1 MPLPMATVNLR
12 CGTNAAGVAP
22 NPNQRLSPL
31 CHRGDVFLTVRQSVV
46 VDIAERRAI
55 TSRFRRQSRCAN
67 LARDMAV
74 RAVGKGETKMVKFST
89 ILRRAM
95 LGGAAALAL
104 GFGLQPGV
112 EANAANGKRI
122 CVSWR
127 HFQEER
133 WRIDEAGIKS
143 VLGPA
148 GYAYV
153 SADAQGD
160 PQKQMTDVDSLLSSK
175 CDAAII
181 LAQDSKAI
189 IPAVAQ
195 AKAAGVPVIAYDV
208 PVDSPDVTFIS
219 FDNVAVGR
227 AMAEGMVKTKNSGN
241 WALIEGDAAMTI
253 INLFRDGQMEVLKP
267 LIDKGQIKVVAKQNI
282 ENWKPDLAQ
291 AAMEQIL
298 TQTNNKVDAVLSM
311 NDGMATGVAAAL
323 ASQKMLGIP
332 LSGQD
337 GDKAALN
344 RIAKG
349 QQTVSVWKNSYNLGQ
364 AAAKAAVE
372 MAEGKPVT
380 GTKPFKTESGQTQ
393 PSVLL
398 TPIGITRDNLNLV
411 VDGKWISK
419 AELCDGVT
427 ENPPPACK

>member
-1 MPLPMATVNLR
+1 MMN
-12 CGTNAAGVAP
+12 
-22 NPNQRLSPL
+22 
-31 CHRGDVFLTVRQSVV
+31 
-46 VDIAERRAI
+46 
-55 TSRFRRQSRCAN
+55 
-67 LARDMAV
+67 
-74 RAVGKGETKMVKFST
+74 FSA
-89 ILRRAM
+89 ILRRTL
-95 LGGAAALAL
+95 LGGAAVLAL
-104 GFGLQPGV
+104 GLGLQPGH
-112 EANAANGKRI
+112 EADAAGGKRI

-148 GYAYV
+148 GYTYV

-160 PQKQMTDVDSLLSSK
+160 PQKQMTDVDSLLASK

-208 PVDSPDVTFIS
+208 PVDSPDVVFVS

-227 AMAEGMVKTKNSGN
+227 QMAEAMVKVKDSGN
-241 WALIEGDAAMTI
+241 WALIEGDASMAI
-253 INLFRDGQMEVLKP
+253 INLFRAGQMQVLQP

-298 TQTNNKVDAVLSM
+298 TQTNNKVDAVLAM
-311 NDGMATGVAAAL
+311 NDGMSTGVAAAL
-323 ASQKMLGIP
+323 AEQKMLGIP

-337 GDKAALN
+337 GDKVVLN

-349 QQTVSVWKNSYNLGQ
+349 QQTVTVWKNSYLLGQ
-364 AAAKAAVE
+364 AGAKAAIE
-372 MAEGKPVT
+372 LAEGKPVT
-380 GTKPFKTESGQTQ
+380 GAKPFKTESGQTQ
-393 PSVLL
+393 PSLL
-398 TPIGITRDNLNLV
+398 LAPIGITKDNLNLV
-411 VDGKWISK
+411 LDANWISK
-419 AELCDGVT
+419 AELCNGVT

>member
-1 MPLPMATVNLR
+1 M
-12 CGTNAAGVAP
+12 
-22 NPNQRLSPL
+22 
-31 CHRGDVFLTVRQSVV
+31 
-46 VDIAERRAI
+46 
-55 TSRFRRQSRCAN
+55 
-67 LARDMAV
+67 LA
-74 RAVGKGETKMVKFST
+74 
-89 ILRRAM
+89 
-95 LGGAAALAL
+95 GAALAAL
-104 GFGLQPGV
+104 GFGLQSGL
-112 EANAANGKRI
+112 EANAENGKRI

-148 GYAYV
+148 GYTYV

-160 PQKQMTDVDSLLSSK
+160 PQKQMTDVDSLLASK

-181 LAQDSKAI
+181 LAQDSSAI
-189 IPAVAQ
+189 MPAIAQ
-195 AKAAGVPVIAYDV
+195 AKAANVPIIAYDV
-208 PVDSPDVTFIS
+208 PVNSPDVTFVS

-227 AMAEGMVKTKNSGN
+227 EMAEAMVKVKDSGN
-241 WALIEGDAAMTI
+241 WALIEGDAAMAI
-253 INLFRDGQMEVLKP
+253 INLFREGQMEVLKP

-298 TQTNNKVDAVLSM
+298 TQTNNKVDAVLAM
-311 NDGMATGVAAAL
+311 NDGMSTGVAAAL

-337 GDKAALN
+337 GDKVVLN

-349 QQTVSVWKNSYNLGQ
+349 QQTVTVWKNAYSLGQ
-364 AAAKAAVE
+364 AAAKAAIE

-380 GTKPFKTESGQTQ
+380 GTKPFKTPTGQTQ
-393 PSVLL
+393 PSHPADADRDHERQSQPRRGRQVDQQGRALQRRHRESAAGLQVIGSTECKRWRYARGLFL
-398 TPIGITRDNLNLV
+398 TKWRWRPDSMSGCWPCCWSWRPSGSASTR
-411 VDGKWISK
+411 
-419 AELCDGVT
+419 
-427 ENPPPACK
+427 

>member
-1 MPLPMATVNLR
+1 
-12 CGTNAAGVAP
+12 
-22 NPNQRLSPL
+22 
-31 CHRGDVFLTVRQSVV
+31 
-46 VDIAERRAI
+46 
-55 TSRFRRQSRCAN
+55 
-67 LARDMAV
+67 
-74 RAVGKGETKMVKFST
+74 MVKAAT
-89 ILRRAM
+89 ILRRTM
-95 LGGAAALAL
+95 LGGAVLLAL
-104 GFGLQPGV
+104 GLGLQPGAPADA
-112 EANAANGKRI
+112 ANAKRV

-148 GYAYV
+148 GYTYV

-160 PQKQMTDVDSLLSSK
+160 PQKQMTDVDSLLTSK

-189 IPAVAQ
+189 VPAIAQ
-195 AKAAGVPVIAYDV
+195 GKAAGVPMIAYDV
-208 PVDSPDVTFIS
+208 PVDSPDVTFVS

-227 AMAEGMVKTKNSGN
+227 AMADGMVKVKNSGN
-241 WALIEGDAAMTI
+241 WALIEGDATMTI
-253 INLFRDGQMEVLKP
+253 INLFREGQMQVLKP
-267 LIDKGQIKVVAKQNI
+267 LIDKGQIKVVATQNI

-298 TQTNNKVDAVLSM
+298 TQTDNKVDAVLAM

-323 ASQKMLGIP
+323 AAQKMVGIP

-349 QQTVSVWKNSYNLGQ
+349 QQTVSVWKNSFLLGQ
-364 AAAKAAVE
+364 AAAKAAIE
-372 MAEGKPVT
+372 MAEGAPVT
-380 GTKPFKTESGQTQ
+380 GTKPFKTPSGQTQ
-393 PSVLL
+393 PSILL

-427 ENPPPACK
+427 ENPPAACK

>member
-1 MPLPMATVNLR
+1 MES
-12 CGTNAAGVAP
+12 G
-22 NPNQRLSPL
+22 S
-31 CHRGDVFLTVRQSVV
+31 
-46 VDIAERRAI
+46 
-55 TSRFRRQSRCAN
+55 
-67 LARDMAV
+67 
-74 RAVGKGETKMVKFST
+74 
-89 ILRRAM
+89 ILRKM
-95 LGGAAALAL
+95 MVGAATILAL
-104 GFGLQPGV
+104 GFIV
-112 EANAANGKRI
+112 HAVDEASAAGAKRI

-148 GYAYV
+148 GYTYV

-160 PQKQMTDVDSLLSSK
+160 PQKQMTDVDSLLSAK

-189 IPAVAQ
+189 VPAVAQ

-208 PVDSPDVTFIS
+208 PVDSADVTFIS
-219 FDNVAVGR
+219 FDNIAVGR
-227 AMAEGMVKTKNSGN
+227 LMADAMVKVKNNGN

-253 INLFRDGQMEVLKP
+253 INLFRAGQMQVLQP
-267 LIDKGQIKVVAKQNI
+267 LIDKGHIKVVAKQNI

-298 TQTNNKVDAVLSM
+298 TQQNNKVDAVLAM
-311 NDGMATGVAAAL
+311 NDGMSTGVAAAL
-323 ASQKMLGIP
+323 SAQKMLGIP

-337 GDKAALN
+337 GDKAVLN

-349 QQTVSVWKNSYNLGQ
+349 QQTVTVWKNSYLLGQ
-364 AAAKAAVE
+364 AAAKAAIE

-380 GTKPFKTESGQTQ
+380 GSKPFKTESGTMQ
-393 PSVLL
+393 PSLL
-398 TPIGITRDNLNLV
+398 LDPIAITKDNLNLV
-411 VDGKWISK
+411 VDSKWISK
-419 AELCDGVT
+419 AELCNGVT
-427 ENPPPACK
+427 DNSPAPCK

>member
-1 MPLPMATVNLR
+1 MLR
-12 CGTNAAGVAP
+12 
-22 NPNQRLSPL
+22 
-31 CHRGDVFLTVRQSVV
+31 
-46 VDIAERRAI
+46 
-55 TSRFRRQSRCAN
+55 
-67 LARDMAV
+67 
-74 RAVGKGETKMVKFST
+74 FST
-89 ILRRAM
+89 ILRRPMFA
-95 LGGAAALAL
+95 GVALAAL
-104 GFGLQPGV
+104 GFGLQPGA

-148 GYAYV
+148 GYTYV

-175 CDAAII
+175 CDSAII

-189 IPAVAQ
+189 IPAIAQ
-195 AKAAGVPVIAYDV
+195 AKAANVPVIAYDV

-219 FDNVAVGR
+219 FDNVAVGHQ
-227 AMAEGMVKTKNSGN
+227 MAEAMVKVKDNGN

-253 INLFRDGQMEVLKP
+253 INLFRDGQMQVLKP

-298 TQTNNKVDAVLSM
+298 TQTNNKVDAVLAM
-311 NDGMATGVAAAL
+311 NDGMSTGVAAAL

-337 GDKAALN
+337 GDKVVLN

-349 QQTVSVWKNSYNLGQ
+349 QQTVTVWKNSYNLGQ
-364 AAAKAAVE
+364 AAAKAAIE

-380 GTKPFKTESGQTQ
+380 GTKPFKTETGQTQ
-393 PSVLL
+393 PSLL
-398 TPIGITRDNLNLV
+398 LPPVAITKDNLNLV
-411 VDGKWISK
+411 VDANWISK
-419 AELCDGVT
+419 GELCNGVT
-427 ENPPPACK
+427 ENPPAVCK

>member
-1 MPLPMATVNLR
+1 MPAFS
-12 CGTNAAGVAP
+12 AI
-22 NPNQRLSPL
+22 S
-31 CHRGDVFLTVRQSVV
+31 RQ
-46 VDIAERRAI
+46 
-55 TSRFRRQSRCAN
+55 
-67 LARDMAV
+67 
-74 RAVGKGETKMVKFST
+74 
-89 ILRRAM
+89 AM

-104 GFGLQPGV
+104 GLGLVSPS
-112 EANAANGKRI
+112 ASMAANGKRI

-133 WRIDEAGIKS
+133 WRVDEAGMKS
-143 VLGPA
+143 VLDPA
-148 GYAYV
+148 GYTYV

-160 PQKQMTDVDSLLSSK
+160 PQKQMTDVDSLLASK
-175 CDAAII
+175 CDALII
-181 LAQDSKAI
+181 VAQDSKAI
-189 IPAVAQ
+189 MPAVAE
-195 AKAAGVPVIAYDV
+195 AKAAKVPTIAYD
-208 PVDSPDVTFIS
+208 PPIDSPDVTFIS
-219 FDNVAVGR
+219 FDNIAVGR
-227 AMAEGMVKTKNSGN
+227 VMAEAMVKAKNSGN
-241 WALIEGDAAMTI
+241 WALIEGDASMPI
-253 INLFRDGQMEVLKP
+253 INLFREGQMDVLKP

-337 GDKAALN
+337 GDKVALN

-349 QQTVSVWKNSYNLGQ
+349 QQTVTSWKNTYSLGQ
-364 AAAKAAVE
+364 TAAKAAIE

-380 GTKPFKTESGQTQ
+380 GTKPYKTPTGQTQ
-393 PSVLL
+393 PSILL
-398 TPIGITRDNLNLV
+398 TPVAITRDNLNLV
-411 VDGKWISK
+411 LDAKWISK

>member
-1 MPLPMATVNLR
+1 MM
-12 CGTNAAGVAP
+12 
-22 NPNQRLSPL
+22 
-31 CHRGDVFLTVRQSVV
+31 
-46 VDIAERRAI
+46 
-55 TSRFRRQSRCAN
+55 
-67 LARDMAV
+67 
-74 RAVGKGETKMVKFST
+74 KFST

-95 LGGAAALAL
+95 FGGVAVIAL
-104 GFGLQPGV
+104 GFALQPGV
-112 EANAANGKRI
+112 QANAAGGKRI

-143 VLGPA
+143 VLEPA
-148 GYAYV
+148 GYTYV

-219 FDNVAVGR
+219 FDNVEVGR
-227 AMAEGMVKTKNSGN
+227 QMAEGMVKVKDSGN
-241 WALIEGDAAMTI
+241 WVLIEGDAAMTI
-253 INLFRDGQMEVLKP
+253 INLFRDGQMKVLKP

-298 TQTNNKVDAVLSM
+298 TQQNNKVDAVLSM
-311 NDGMATGVAAAL
+311 NDGMATGAAAAL
-323 ASQKMLGIP
+323 ASQKLLGIP

-337 GDKAALN
+337 GDKVALN

-349 QQTVSVWKNSYNLGQ
+349 EQTVTVWKNSYNLGQ
-364 AAAKAAVE
+364 AAAKAAIE
-372 MAEGKPVT
+372 LAEGKPVT
-380 GTKPFKTESGQTQ
+380 GAKPFKTESGQTQ
-393 PSVLL
+393 PSLL
-398 TPIGITRDNLNLV
+398 LAPVGITRDNLNLV
-411 VDGKWISK
+411 VDSKWISK
-419 AELCDGVT
+419 AELCNGVSQ
-427 ENPPPACK
+427 NPPAACK

>member
-1 MPLPMATVNLR
+1 MLR
-12 CGTNAAGVAP
+12 
-22 NPNQRLSPL
+22 
-31 CHRGDVFLTVRQSVV
+31 
-46 VDIAERRAI
+46 
-55 TSRFRRQSRCAN
+55 
-67 LARDMAV
+67 
-74 RAVGKGETKMVKFST
+74 FST
-89 ILRRAM
+89 ILRRATFA
-95 LGGAAALAL
+95 GVAIVAL
-104 GFGLQPGV
+104 GFGLLPGA
-112 EANAANGKRI
+112 EANAENGKRI

-148 GYAYV
+148 GYTYV

-181 LAQDSKAI
+181 LAQDSKTI

-195 AKAAGVPVIAYDV
+195 AKAANVPVIAYDV
-208 PVDSPDVTFIS
+208 PIDSPDVTFIS

-227 AMAEGMVKTKNSGN
+227 QMAEAMVKVKDNGN

-253 INLFRDGQMEVLKP
+253 INLFRDGQMQVLKP

-298 TQTNNKVDAVLSM
+298 TQTNNKVDAVLAM
-311 NDGMATGVAAAL
+311 NDGMSTGVAAAL

-337 GDKAALN
+337 GDKVVLN

-349 QQTVSVWKNSYNLGQ
+349 QQTVTVWKNSYNLGQ
-364 AAAKAAVE
+364 AAAKAAIE

-380 GTKPFKTESGQTQ
+380 GTKPFKTETGQTQ
-393 PSVLL
+393 PSLL
-398 TPIGITRDNLNLV
+398 LPPVAITKDNLNLV
-411 VDGKWISK
+411 VDANWISK
-419 AELCDGVT
+419 AELCNGVT
-427 ENPPPACK
+427 ANPPAACK

>member
-1 MPLPMATVNLR
+1 MLNS
-12 CGTNAAGVAP
+12 G
-22 NPNQRLSPL
+22 
-31 CHRGDVFLTVRQSVV
+31 SV
-46 VDIAERRAI
+46 
-55 TSRFRRQSRCAN
+55 
-67 LARDMAV
+67 
-74 RAVGKGETKMVKFST
+74 
-89 ILRRAM
+89 LRRTM
-95 LGGAAALAL
+95 LAGAALAAL
-104 GFGLQPGV
+104 GFGLHPSL
-112 EANAANGKRI
+112 EANAENGKRI

-148 GYAYV
+148 GYTYV

-160 PQKQMTDVDSLLSSK
+160 PQKQMTDVDSLLASK

-181 LAQDSKAI
+181 LAQDSSAI
-189 IPAVAQ
+189 MPAIAQ
-195 AKAAGVPVIAYDV
+195 AKAANVPIIAYDV
-208 PVDSPDVTFIS
+208 PVDSPDVTFVS

-227 AMAEGMVKTKNSGN
+227 EMAKAMVKVKDSGN
-241 WALIEGDAAMTI
+241 WALIEGDAAMAI
-253 INLFRDGQMEVLKP
+253 INLFREGQMEVLKP

-298 TQTNNKVDAVLSM
+298 TQTNNKVDAVLAM
-311 NDGMATGVAAAL
+311 NDGMSTGVAAAL

-337 GDKAALN
+337 GDKVVLN

-349 QQTVSVWKNSYNLGQ
+349 EQTVTVWKNAHSLGQ
-364 AAAKAAVE
+364 AAAKAAIE

-380 GTKPFKTESGQTQ
+380 GTKPFKTPTGQTQ
-393 PSVLL
+393 PSILL
-398 TPIGITRDNLNLV
+398 TPIAITKDNLNLV
-411 VDGKWISK
+411 VDAKWISK
-419 AELCDGVT
+419 DELCNGVT
-427 ENPPPACK
+427 ENPPPPCK

>member
-1 MPLPMATVNLR
+1 MLR
-12 CGTNAAGVAP
+12 
-22 NPNQRLSPL
+22 
-31 CHRGDVFLTVRQSVV
+31 
-46 VDIAERRAI
+46 
-55 TSRFRRQSRCAN
+55 
-67 LARDMAV
+67 
-74 RAVGKGETKMVKFST
+74 FST
-89 ILRRAM
+89 ILRRPM
-95 LGGAAALAL
+95 LAAVALAAL
-104 GFGLQPGV
+104 GFGLLPCA

-148 GYAYV
+148 GYTYV

-175 CDAAII
+175 CDSAII

-189 IPAVAQ
+189 IPAIAQ
-195 AKAAGVPVIAYDV
+195 AKAANVPVIAYDV

-219 FDNVAVGR
+219 FDNVAVGHQ
-227 AMAEGMVKTKNSGN
+227 MAEAMVKVKDSGN

-253 INLFRDGQMEVLKP
+253 INLFRDGQMQVLKP

-298 TQTNNKVDAVLSM
+298 TQTNNKVDAVLAM
-311 NDGMATGVAAAL
+311 NDGMSTGVAAAL

-337 GDKAALN
+337 GDKVVLN

-349 QQTVSVWKNSYNLGQ
+349 QQTVTVWKNSYNLGQ
-364 AAAKAAVE
+364 AAAKAAIE

-380 GTKPFKTESGQTQ
+380 GTKPFKTETGQTQ
-393 PSVLL
+393 PSLL
-398 TPIGITRDNLNLV
+398 LPPVAITKDNLNLV
-411 VDGKWISK
+411 VDANWISK
-419 AELCDGVT
+419 AELCNGVT
-427 ENPPPACK
+427 ANQPAACK